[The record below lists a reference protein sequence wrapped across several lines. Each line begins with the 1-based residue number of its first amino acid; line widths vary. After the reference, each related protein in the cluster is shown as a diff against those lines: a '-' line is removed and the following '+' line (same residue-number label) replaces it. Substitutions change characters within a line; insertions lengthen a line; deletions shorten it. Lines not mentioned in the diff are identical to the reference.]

1 MVASSALTNP
11 GGYRFAL
18 NPIQFIATPD
28 GWLDPSRGPQ
38 KEALYREV
46 RRAGFAALPGQV
58 PPDWSVRRYREAL
71 DEAGLVPA
79 PGYASIALP
88 GEGDGTDDLDA
99 LRAAADVQAELG
111 LTDMFLALRMRKGA
125 PRILQPAVG
134 AQADPARLSAIVDL
148 VGEAAEVTRRAGV
161 RALLHPHVGTW
172 IETEAETRHVLDAVG
187 PVVGF
192 GPDTGHLGWAGADV
206 VGLLTDFRDRIG
218 AIHVKDARLDVAL
231 TARAAGLGYQETV
244 LAGLWVEPGRGSLDL
259 AGMLA
264 ALGPDFDGW
273 LIAEV
278 DYPTMDPIDSAR
290 VSAEWLAALRH
301 PGSRALT

>member
-1 MVASSALTNP
+1 MVASSALSIP

-28 GWLDPSRGPQ
+28 GWLDPTRGPQ

-46 RRAGFAALPGQV
+46 RRAGFSALPGLV
-58 PPDWSVRRYREAL
+58 PPDWSVRRYKAAL

-88 GEGDGTDDLDA
+88 GESDGTDGLDA
-99 LRAAADVQAELG
+99 LRVAAAVQAELG
-111 LTDMFLALRMRKGA
+111 LADMFLALRMRKGA
-125 PRILQPAVG
+125 PRIRTPAVG
-134 AQADPARLSAIVDL
+134 AQADTTRLSAIVDL
-148 VGEAAEVTRRAGV
+148 IGEAAEAMRRVGV

-172 IETEAETRHVLDAVG
+172 IETEAEARSVLDGVG
-187 PVVGF
+187 SLVGF
-192 GPDTGHLGWAGADV
+192 GPDTGHLSWAGADV
-206 VGLLTDFRDRIG
+206 VGLLTDYRDRVG
-218 AIHVKDARLDVAL
+218 AVHVKDARLEVAHR
-231 TARAAGLGYQETV
+231 AKAAGLAYQETV
-244 LAGLWVEPGRGSLDL
+244 LAGLWVEPGLGSLDL

-264 ALGPDFDGW
+264 ALGPEFDGW